1 MKTTPTHP
9 ALLALLALVAL
20 PLLVALPSVS
30 VGSAAP
36 AAGAPAPNRAA
47 VQEPAERDVSHFN
60 LGKDGLA
67 LQGFDPVGY
76 FPEGGGKP
84 MKGLPELGLVHR
96 GVRYHFASK
105 NNRERFEQ
113 DPDRFEPAYGGWC
126 AFAMAEGQKVEI
138 DPKSFHVDDDGNLFL
153 FFKSFFNDT
162 RKKWLKDEQA
172 LERKADAAWAKILR
186 TS

>member
-9 ALLALLALVAL
+9 ALLALLAL
-20 PLLVALPSVS
+20 PLLAALPSTPPDPAEADS
-30 VGSAAP
+30 VLT
-36 AAGAPAPNRAA
+36 GAPA
-47 VQEPAERDVSHFN
+47 QEPAERDVSHFN

-67 LQGFDPVGY
+67 IEGFDPVGY

-84 MKGLPELGLVHR
+84 MKGLPELELVHR

-105 NNRERFEQ
+105 DNRERFEK

-126 AFAMAEGQKVEI
+126 AFAMAEGEKIEV
-138 DPKSFHVDDDGNLFL
+138 DPKSFHIDDDGNLFL

-162 RKKWLKDEQA
+162 RKKWLKEEQA

-186 TS
+186 TR